1 MHKTSLMSAL
11 ALVVTLAASAGAQSV
26 NGTDR
31 PARPQGTEQNG
42 GFRRGRGG
50 PEGMLLKGIT
60 LSADQRQKLTDLR
73 TRERQAWEQTHPRG
87 ANGQNGADARPRRE
101 PGDTAGFAAR
111 RAEMEKRFE
120 QRIATVRNILTAD
133 QRTQFD
139 KNVAEMKAHR
149 AENGGRFGGRHM
161 PSSDS
166 WYVMI
171 TRSDRGVDHEREVV
185 VAVGLRERSVDR
197 HREAALLQR

>member
-1 MHKTSLMSAL
+1 MATRDVSPPEPTTPAHPAIQHTISHFAHSSRISIMHKTSLMSAL
-11 ALVVTLAASAGAQSV
+11 ALAVTLAASAGAQGV

-31 PARPQGTEQNG
+31 PARPQGTEQGG

-60 LSADQRQKLTDLR
+60 LSADQQQKLTDLR

-120 QRIATVRNILTAD
+120 QRVTAVRNILTAD

-139 KNVAEMKAHR
+139 KNVAEVKAHR
-149 AENGGRFGGRHM
+149 AENGGRFGGRGAKGGAK
-161 PSSDS
+161 
-166 WYVMI
+166 
-171 TRSDRGVDHEREVV
+171 TR
-185 VAVGLRERSVDR
+185 
-197 HREAALLQR
+197 

>member
-11 ALVVTLAASAGAQSV
+11 ALAVTLAASAGAQGV
-26 NGTDR
+26 DRTDR
-31 PARPQGTEQNG
+31 PAGPQGTEQDG
-42 GFRRGRGG
+42 AGRRGRGG

-60 LSADQRQKLTDLR
+60 LSADQQQKLADLR
-73 TRERQAWEQTHPRG
+73 TRERQAWEQNHPRG

-111 RAEMEKRFE
+111 RAEMEKRFD
-120 QRIATVRNILTAD
+120 QRIVAVRNILTSD

-149 AENGGRFGGRHM
+149 AAKAQN
-161 PSSDS
+161 
-166 WYVMI
+166 VCQ
-171 TRSDRGVDHEREVV
+171 DRPDRPAA
-185 VAVGLRERSVDR
+185 VAVR
-197 HREAALLQR
+197 

>member
-11 ALVVTLAASAGAQSV
+11 ALVVTLAASAGAQGV
-26 NGTDR
+26 DRTDS

-50 PEGMLLKGIT
+50 PERMLLRGIT
-60 LSADQRQKLTDLR
+60 LTADQKQKLADLR
-73 TRERQAWEQTHPRG
+73 TRERQAWEKDHPRR
-87 ANGQNGADARPRRE
+87 ANGQDGANARPRRE

-111 RAEMEKRFE
+111 RAEMEKRFDA
-120 QRIATVRNILTAD
+120 RIAEVRNILTPD

-149 AENGGRFGGRHM
+149 AEKGRRFGGRGAKN
-161 PSSDS
+161 S
-166 WYVMI
+166 
-171 TRSDRGVDHEREVV
+171 
-185 VAVGLRERSVDR
+185 
-197 HREAALLQR
+197 

>member
-1 MHKTSLMSAL
+1 MNKTSMLSAL
-11 ALVVTLAASAGAQSV
+11 ALAVTVAASAGAQS
-26 NGTDR
+26 TDRADR

-42 GFRRGRGG
+42 SFRRGRGG
-50 PEGMLLKGIT
+50 PEGMLLRGIT
-60 LSADQRQKLTDLR
+60 LSADQKQKLADLR
-73 TRERQAWEQTHPRG
+73 TRQRQAWEQSHPRG

-120 QRIATVRNILTAD
+120 QRIANVRNILSAD

-149 AENGGRFGGRHM
+149 AENGGRFGGRGGKDGAK
-161 PSSDS
+161 S
-166 WYVMI
+166 
-171 TRSDRGVDHEREVV
+171 R
-185 VAVGLRERSVDR
+185 
-197 HREAALLQR
+197 